1 MAVSPCPQQDPHG
14 WSEHSAGL
22 WRVSIVSRFG
32 ADRMYT
38 STSPALGRETPHAGD
53 PTYATSEEGPRH
65 LVNKGFA
72 TLPWGVGTR
81 GMVVSQQDGLR
92 QDTRS
97 EEHVTNRRRDGEP
110 PRRAPH
116 TDTAASGAPGHEAV
130 QQGGAERSQRHL
142 RGLLRLGTFAALR
155 YREFRLLWSGQ
166 AATAMAMWMDQ
177 VVRGWLMYEL
187 TNSPVQLGLVHGVQA
202 VPILVLSPIA
212 GSVADRYPRKQ
223 QVVVA
228 QVLAG
233 AMYAVLALLIMT
245 GRIRP
250 WHVYATAFGMAI
262 VQTFHQP
269 ARAAMVADA
278 VPTCHL
284 TNAIGLT
291 SIMFNLARS
300 TGPALAGFLIATLG
314 TASCYAVQVGF
325 YLLAIVWT
333 LGLRPDPSPATSGRG
348 RAAHEASF
356 GRSIVEGWTFS
367 WRHEA
372 VRAGLLIMM
381 CASLF
386 IVPFT
391 TLLPVFARDLLGV
404 GATGQGGLLTA
415 MGVGALCSAVLLASF
430 GDQLPR
436 GLLMLGGV
444 TLYGLSVVAFAASAS
459 FRLSLGLMTVV
470 GLAHVSSHALVQT
483 VVQTYSPSTFRGR
496 TMAIFHMSS
505 VVLTL
510 GSTLAGTLA
519 SLMGARWAVASMGA
533 TGALLMITIAVALP
547 RARLIR

>member
-1 MAVSPCPQQDPHG
+1 
-14 WSEHSAGL
+14 
-22 WRVSIVSRFG
+22 
-32 ADRMYT
+32 
-38 STSPALGRETPHAGD
+38 
-53 PTYATSEEGPRH
+53 
-65 LVNKGFA
+65 
-72 TLPWGVGTR
+72 
-81 GMVVSQQDGLR
+81 MVVSQRDSLR
-92 QDTRS
+92 KDTRS
-97 EEHVTNRRRDGEP
+97 EGKVIKRRPDVEP
-110 PRRAPH
+110 PLPAPH
-116 TDTAASGAPGHEAV
+116 TDTAAPGAPGHEAS
-130 QQGGAERSQRHL
+130 QQGGIRRSWRPL
-142 RGLLRLGTFAALR
+142 RGLTRLRTFAALR
-155 YREFRLLWSGQ
+155 HREFRLLWAGQ

-187 TNSPVQLGLVHGVQA
+187 TNSPIQLGLVHGVQA
-202 VPILVLSPIA
+202 IPILVLSPVA

-223 QVVVA
+223 QVMVA

-233 AMYAVLALLIMT
+233 VMYTVLALFIIT

-278 VPTCHL
+278 VPPCHL
-284 TNAIGLT
+284 TNAIGLA
-291 SIMFNLARS
+291 SIMFNMARS
-300 TGPALAGFLIATLG
+300 TGPALAGFLIATTG
-314 TASCYAVQVGF
+314 TASCYVVQVGF

-333 LGLRPDPSPATSGRG
+333 LQLRPAPSAATSVRG
-348 RAAHEASF
+348 RAAQEISF
-356 GRSIVEGWTFS
+356 GQSIVEGWRFS
-367 WRHEA
+367 WRNET

-391 TLLPVFARDLLGV
+391 TLLPVFARDLLSV

-415 MGVGALCSAVLLASF
+415 MGLGALCSAVLLASF
-430 GDQLPR
+430 GDRLPR
-436 GLLMLGGV
+436 GFLMLGGV
-444 TLYGLSVVAFAASAS
+444 TVYGLSVVAFAASPS
-459 FRLSLGLMTVV
+459 FRLSLGLMTLV

-483 VVQTYSPSTFRGR
+483 VVQTYSPSAFRGR

-510 GSTLAGTLA
+510 GSMLAGTLA
-519 SLMGARWAVASMGA
+519 ALVGARWAVASMGA
-533 TGALLMITIAVALP
+533 TGALIMVTIGVVLP